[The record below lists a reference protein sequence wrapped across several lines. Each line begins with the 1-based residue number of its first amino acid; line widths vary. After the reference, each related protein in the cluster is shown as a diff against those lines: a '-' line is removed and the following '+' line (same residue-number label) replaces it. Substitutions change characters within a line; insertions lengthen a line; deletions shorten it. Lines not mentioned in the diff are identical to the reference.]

1 MVLKRVVFTIAA
13 VLIFFKVPIKD
24 DRLNLS
30 PALDTEKS
38 DKYIMP
44 SFIRVEKIFFYY

>member
-1 MVLKRVVFTIAA
+1 MVLKRALFTLAA
-13 VLIFFKVPIKD
+13 VLIFFKVPIK

-38 DKYIMP
+38 DKYIMHG
-44 SFIRVEKIFFYY
+44 FIRVEKIFLYY